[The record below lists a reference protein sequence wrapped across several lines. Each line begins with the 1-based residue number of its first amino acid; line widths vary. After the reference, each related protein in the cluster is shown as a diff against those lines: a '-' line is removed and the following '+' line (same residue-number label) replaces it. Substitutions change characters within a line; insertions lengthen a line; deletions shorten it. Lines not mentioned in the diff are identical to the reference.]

1 MTRGDILFEQINK
14 DMISAMKSKDA
25 LTLSTLRMLKGAIDL
40 ERINKK
46 LDCVSDDDI
55 ITIISKQ
62 IKTRKESILEFR
74 NGNRDDLI
82 SKTNSEIEILERYMP
97 EMLSESEVE
106 NEVDSAINE
115 VGATTIKDMGSVMK
129 VLSSKLKGRADMT
142 LVSSIIKNKLK

>member
-1 MTRGDILFEQINK
+1 MKNYANHINILLHNFLAYLKVLAFQNLFEESNIAN
-14 DMISAMKSKDA
+14 D
-25 LTLSTLRMLKGAIDL
+25 
-40 ERINKK
+40 E
-46 LDCVSDDDI
+46 DCVSDDDI

-74 NGNRDDLI
+74 KGNRDDLI

>member
-1 MTRGDILFEQINK
+1 
-14 DMISAMKSKDA
+14 
-25 LTLSTLRMLKGAIDL
+25 
-40 ERINKK
+40 
-46 LDCVSDDDI
+46 
-55 ITIISKQ
+55 
-62 IKTRKESILEFR
+62 
-74 NGNRDDLI
+74 
-82 SKTNSEIEILERYMP
+82 MP